1 MALYKFCPLCGD
13 KLEYKL
19 CQKRKRPTCPSC
31 GFIHYQNPVPA
42 AGCVVFQKG
51 KLLMVQRAHEPFVG
65 DWTIPAGYCE
75 WEENPAV
82 TAVREL
88 KEETGLDVSITR
100 VFKIYNGYDDPRTNA
115 ILVLYFADI
124 IGGELRPADDALR
137 AVFFAWDE
145 IPKNIAFEAHR
156 QALTDL
162 KTSYPERFE
171 SHAD

>member
-1 MALYKFCPLCGD
+1 
-13 KLEYKL
+13 
-19 CQKRKRPTCPSC
+19 
-31 GFIHYQNPVPA
+31 
-42 AGCVVFQKG
+42 
-51 KLLMVQRAHEPFVG
+51 MVQRAHQPFVG

-75 WEENPAV
+75 WEENPAE

-88 KEETGLDVSITR
+88 KEETGLDVSITK
-100 VFKIYNGYDDPRTNA
+100 VFKIYSGHDDPRTNA

-137 AVFFAWDE
+137 ADFFAWDE
-145 IPKNIAFEAHR
+145 IPENIAFEAHR

-162 KTSYPERFE
+162 KTGYPERFE